1 VSTETSKT
9 LTERPKTL
17 TETPK
22 TSTETPKKEIK
33 VPKLSYAHDSRTPTM
48 LMTETGVFR
57 SHSIGGIETA
67 VKAKISMG
75 LAEKCLVTTTLQIT
89 GEDSIPLSLAPTADC
104 SHTM

>member
-48 LMTETGVFR
+48 LMTETGVLR
-57 SHSIGGIETA
+57 PHSIGGNETA